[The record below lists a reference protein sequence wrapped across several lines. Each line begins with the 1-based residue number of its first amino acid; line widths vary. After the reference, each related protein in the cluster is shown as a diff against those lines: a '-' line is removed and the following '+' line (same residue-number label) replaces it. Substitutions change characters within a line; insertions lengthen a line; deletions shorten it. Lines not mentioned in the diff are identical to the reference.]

1 MSTAKHRQRRSGR
14 ASTHKRARSKQ
25 LSLFR
30 GRGSRNIMGPSK
42 PRRSGESPRGRAL
55 MDAFQQRVKDR
66 KARMTRRQTG
76 FFPSATSKVSA
87 AASSQVKR
95 GYTKLQAK
103 RKSMRDSKQLTQNR
117 EDLFNKVSR
126 TSGEQAYL
134 QKRHYTEGYLSE
146 RKKHRDQLGII
157 DKFKFDRLHPKDSP
171 SYGMVDKQNDTSG
184 SRTVIK
190 ERRTI
195 GGSRVKII
203 NRGSRRGTTLG
214 QDVVAGARGA
224 GRFMGLVMKQS
235 MSPTQLG
242 RRMRF

>member
-1 MSTAKHRQRRSGR
+1 MSMAKHRQRRNGR
-14 ASTHKRARSKQ
+14 ASMHKHARSAQ
-25 LSLFR
+25 SSLFG
-30 GRGSRNIMGPSK
+30 GRGSRDVKGPSK
-42 PRRSGESPRGRAL
+42 LRSAV
-55 MDAFQQRVKDR
+55 MDAYQQRPKDR

-76 FFPSATSKVSA
+76 FFPSATSKISSI
-87 AASSQVKR
+87 ASSQVKR
-95 GYTKLQAK
+95 GYARLQAK
-103 RKSMRDSKQLTQNR
+103 RKSMRDERELSQNR
-117 EDLFNKVSR
+117 EDLFNRVSR
-126 TSGEQAYL
+126 QSGEQAYL
-134 QKRHYTEGYLSE
+134 QRRHYTEGYLSE
-146 RKKHRDQLGII
+146 RKKHRDQLGVI

-195 GGSRVKII
+195 GGSRVKIV
-203 NRGSRRGTTLG
+203 NRGSHRGTTLG

-224 GRFMGLVMKQS
+224 GRFIGLVMKHS